1 MGSASAFALMQSG
14 MFSEMVLIDADHDKA
29 EGEALDI
36 SHGTPFARPMKIYA
50 GGYDDIVDA
59 SIIVITAGANQKPG
73 ETRLDLVKKNIG
85 IFKTII
91 PEIKKRDC
99 KGILLIVANP
109 VDILTYTAVKLSGF
123 PENRVIGSGTV
134 LDTAR
139 LKEALGSHLQVD
151 SRSVHAFIIGE
162 HGDSEIAA
170 WSSANVSGIDLN
182 DFCEMRG
189 HYNHHEAME
198 KIANDVKNSAYEIIA
213 KKHATYYGIAM
224 SVKRICEAIVRDE
237 KSIMPISS
245 MMHGEYGIED
255 VALSMPAIVGNNAI
269 FHAGPIIRP
278 LENDKFQMVSVG
290 PTTSMRME
298 KFEYE
303 FVKLTGVRV
312 IIGKGGMK
320 ENTERAC
327 KEFGAIHC
335 VFPAGNAV
343 VAATEVEE
351 IVRAEWRDLGMPET
365 LWNCRVK
372 EFGPLIVSIDTKGN
386 NMFEENKVIF
396 NERKDAAYE
405 KIAKEVGF
413 IK

>member
-1 MGSASAFALMQSG
+1 MESNELKKKNIQTSREEIDYGSVNLRKVAVIGCGFVGSASAFALMQSG

-182 DFCEMRG
+182 DFCEMIG

-255 VALSMPAIVGNNAI
+255 VALSMPAIVGKNGAQ
-269 FHAGPIIRP
+269 GKVPISLNYDEI
-278 LENDKFQMVSVG
+278 
-290 PTTSMRME
+290 T
-298 KFEYE
+298 
-303 FVKLTGVRV
+303 KLQESA
-312 IIGKGGMK
+312 KALK
-320 ENTERAC
+320 
-327 KEFGAIHC
+327 
-335 VFPAGNAV
+335 
-343 VAATEVEE
+343 
-351 IVRAEWRDLGMPET
+351 
-365 LWNCRVK
+365 
-372 EFGPLIVSIDTKGN
+372 
-386 NMFEENKVIF
+386 KVIEDNKPF
-396 NERKDAAYE
+396 E
-405 KIAKEVGF
+405 
-413 IK
+413 